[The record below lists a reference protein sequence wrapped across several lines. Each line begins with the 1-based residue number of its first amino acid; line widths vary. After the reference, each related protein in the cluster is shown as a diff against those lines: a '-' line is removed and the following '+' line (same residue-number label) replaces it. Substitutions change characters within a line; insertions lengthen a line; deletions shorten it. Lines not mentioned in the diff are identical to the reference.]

1 MLYWKIQHVLHGC
14 DGKTAHDDDHSN
26 NNNYYYD
33 DDDDDDESSSDTL
46 NPNNVQTSSPFNSK

>member
-26 NNNYYYD
+26 NNNYYNVYNNND
-33 DDDDDDESSSDTL
+33 KSSSDTF
-46 NPNNVQTSSPFNSK
+46 NPNNV